1 MAKLDNLPQPPPDQP
16 DKEDPSDD
24 ERTRL
29 QKSAISSII
38 PDPEQFSS
46 SDQDGEYYVIL
57 TSS

>member
-16 DKEDPSDD
+16 EKEDSDD

-46 SDQDGEYYVIL
+46 SDQDGEYYVIA
-57 TSS
+57 T

>member
-1 MAKLDNLPQPPPDQP
+1 MAKIESLPQPPPENLE
-16 DKEDPSDD
+16 KEDNDD

-46 SDQDGEYYVIL
+46 SDQDGRCDVII
-57 TSS
+57 T

>member
-1 MAKLDNLPQPPPDQP
+1 MAKIEALPQPPPDQLTE
-16 DKEDPSDD
+16 KEDSDD

-46 SDQDGEYYVIL
+46 SDQDGKCDVIV
-57 TSS
+57 T

>member
-1 MAKLDNLPQPPPDQP
+1 MAKIETLPQPPPDQLTE
-16 DKEDPSDD
+16 KEDSDD

-46 SDQDGEYYVIL
+46 SDQDGKCDVIV
-57 TSS
+57 T

>member
-1 MAKLDNLPQPPPDQP
+1 MAKLDNLPQPPPDQL

-46 SDQDGEYYVIL
+46 SDQDGEYDVI
-57 TSS
+57 TT

>member
-1 MAKLDNLPQPPPDQP
+1 MAKLDNLPQPPDQP
-16 DKEDPSDD
+16 DKEDSDD

-46 SDQDGEYYVIL
+46 SDQDGEYFVNA
-57 TSS
+57 T